1 MVLDIFSAT
10 RTDVYRLLPL
20 DVKLGDGMRAPKHD
34 KTGRSRSR
42 AKTSDASVK
51 ATRSNLTAPLAT
63 ETSLKGIGVSPLSTM
78 IHAPHQ
84 AKLDLNASYLSIA

>member
-34 KTGRSRSR
+34 KTGACLLAHAGVLRGAADCRYHQHKPR
-42 AKTSDASVK
+42 AHDPGQKP
-51 ATRSNLTAPLAT
+51 ATPA
-63 ETSLKGIGVSPLSTM
+63 
-78 IHAPHQ
+78 
-84 AKLDLNASYLSIA
+84 